1 MNIPKYVQNTLETLE
16 KANFE
21 AYLVGGC
28 VRDLLINNK
37 PKDWDI
43 ATNAKPSEIQKI
55 FPDTVYENKFGTV
68 GVKIKEDD
76 ETIDIVEI
84 TTYRIESKY
93 SDKRRPDSVKF
104 AKTLK
109 EDLERRDFTVNAL
122 AMFHVKHSREN
133 KKTRKQENRNLKIND
148 NVSRKTSSKD
158 TNSKLSGKNQITDN
172 NYQITDLFNGQ
183 KDLKNKLIRAVGDPN
198 ERFNEDALRMMRA
211 IRFAVVLGW
220 KIEPKTLKAIR
231 NNAKLIKKIA
241 NERIHDEFIKILQSE
256 TPEEGILLLRNAK
269 LLQYIIPEL
278 ELGVGMNQNKH
289 HTYTIF
295 KHLIMS
301 LKHCPSKDYRV
312 RLAAL
317 FHDIAKPQTKRGQ
330 GIDATFYNHDI
341 VGAKIAKKIMKRMA
355 FSGQDIEKVTHLVKN
370 HMFYYNVGD
379 VSEAG
384 IRRLV
389 KKVGKENMKDLM
401 DLRISDRLGSGVPK
415 AKPYKL
421 RHLEYLID
429 KVSKDPISVKSLKV
443 SGETLIKDL
452 KMSPS
457 PKFGAIL
464 DCLLAE
470 VIENP
475 KNNTKTYLKK
485 RAKELNKMDLK
496 DLRKQAKGK
505 IKEKKEEEDKEI
517 KEKHWVK

>member
-1 MNIPKYVQNTLETLE
+1 MTMTMKIPKYVQNTLKTLE

-43 ATNAKPSEIQKI
+43 TTNARPKEIQKI
-55 FPDTVYENKFGTV
+55 FPETVYENKFGTV
-68 GVKIKEDD
+68 GIKIKNNND

-122 AMFHVKHSREN
+122 AMFHVKHRA
-133 KKTRKQENRNLKIND
+133 Q
-148 NVSRKTSSKD
+148 SKN
-158 TNSKLSGKNQITDN
+158 TKNQTTDN
-172 NYQITDLFNGQ
+172 NYQVTDLFNGQ

-355 FSGQDIEKVTHLVKN
+355 FSSQDVEKVTHLIKN

-379 VSEAG
+379 VSDAG

-485 RAKELNKMDLK
+485 RAKELDKMDLK